1 MTRMSVGVDIGGSH
15 VSMGLV
21 DEAGNLLLTLDHQ
34 MLNNATVTADDL
46 TQIMYSLISQ
56 ATFTIFDR
64 DGNDSDGGSAGVVFD
79 GKFNTHIASVG
90 IGCPGHCNNGLLV
103 AASNLPLLKNA
114 PLAAML
120 SARLDGIPVV
130 LVNDADAA
138 VAAEVWS
145 KDTSAAYREVDNVA
159 MITLG
164 TGIGVGLVL
173 RRRLFSGSNGLV
185 EAGHMLVPA
194 PPGASSAGRL
204 CGCGQR
210 DCVETYASAKS
221 VAVRYAEAS
230 AAASTSASTSAS
242 ASPSLDTKAV
252 FHLAANGDA
261 VAERVIDD
269 AARSLAVLVI
279 NLCRVVDPDVIIFGG
294 GMSQAGETLLH
305 RVRAHVKALSWTV
318 LPTTVQLVV
327 AKSSINAG
335 ILGAAMAGK
344 HDAEVEGGEEG
355 GAVGHIIRLHGTTL
369 LAVTTTVSLI
379 SLAALA
385 AILLRR
391 R

>member
-1 MTRMSVGVDIGGSH
+1 MTFSKTSSLPAGG
-15 VSMGLV
+15 LC
-21 DEAGNLLLTLDHQ
+21 
-34 MLNNATVTADDL
+34 
-46 TQIMYSLISQ
+46 
-56 ATFTIFDR
+56 F
-64 DGNDSDGGSAGVVFD
+64 GG
-79 GKFNTHIASVG
+79 
-90 IGCPGHCNNGLLV
+90 P
-103 AASNLPLLKNA
+103 
-114 PLAAML
+114 
-120 SARLDGIPVV
+120 
-130 LVNDADAA
+130 
-138 VAAEVWS
+138 
-145 KDTSAAYREVDNVA
+145 
-159 MITLG
+159 
-164 TGIGVGLVL
+164 
-173 RRRLFSGSNGLV
+173 
-185 EAGHMLVPA
+185 
-194 PPGASSAGRL
+194 
-204 CGCGQR
+204 R

-230 AAASTSASTSAS
+230 AAASTSASASASASASTFASTSAS

-318 LPTTVQLVV
+318 LPTTVQLVI

-344 HDAEVEGGEEG
+344 HDAEVEGGVEG

-379 SLAALA
+379 SLATLA

-391 R
+391 RSG